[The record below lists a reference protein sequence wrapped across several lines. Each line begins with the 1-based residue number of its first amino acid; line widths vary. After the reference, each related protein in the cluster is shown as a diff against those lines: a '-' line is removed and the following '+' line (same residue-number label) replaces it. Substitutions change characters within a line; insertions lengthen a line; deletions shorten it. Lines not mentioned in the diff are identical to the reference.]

1 MISLITLTI
10 QKTKKTTMKLI
21 ISTKITESKIICH
34 SRNVFLKIGEVLLK
48 ITLKRKE
55 KRRLLIR
62 IWVTIKMLKKPPK

>member
-1 MISLITLTI
+1 
-10 QKTKKTTMKLI
+10 MKLI

-62 IWVTIKMLKKPPK
+62 IWVKIKMLKKPPK

>member
-1 MISLITLTI
+1 
-10 QKTKKTTMKLI
+10 MKLI